1 MNDNYSAALA
11 AVEVDETPIPTF
23 VDVEP
28 WEVSEPSTADV
39 LRAATDLQLSI
50 EDAKTHLIDKLRAD
64 AKRLALAS
72 ASTVDEINAANA
84 EADAARERA
93 DELAAARQAALDSA
107 ESHIYNFGTL
117 KLQIRE
123 VRALALSDADEKAIA
138 ESALNFFILKN
149 ADPSARNVSGF
160 VTTATDL
167 TLRLALTPHVAAFCA
182 PLEAKCAALAKSVRE
197 LAATNKIDLAV
208 FIKTLLSEKHRHQS
222 GKLSDAT
229 LYKGLIE

>member
-1 MNDNYSAALA
+1 MNDNYTSALQ
-11 AVEVDETPIPTF
+11 AVETDETPIPTF

-28 WEVSEPSTADV
+28 WEVAEPTTADV

-50 EDAKTHLIDKLRAD
+50 DDAKTHLIDKLRAD

-72 ASTVDEINAANA
+72 ASTVDEINQANS
-84 EADAARERA
+84 EADLARQRA
-93 DELAAARQAALDSA
+93 DELAAARQAALDAVENQVYS
-107 ESHIYNFGTL
+107 FGTL

-138 ESALNFFILKN
+138 ESALSFFLLKN

-167 TLRLALTPHVAAFCA
+167 SLRLALSNHVPAFCA
-182 PLEAKCAALAKSVRE
+182 PLEAQCAALAKAVRE
-197 LAATNKIDLAV
+197 LATANKIDLAV
-208 FIKTLLSEKHRHQS
+208 FIKTLLSERHRHQS
-222 GKLSDAT
+222 GKLSDGK
-229 LYKGLIE
+229 LYADLLA